1 MYGVC
6 GTKSEERYFVALQ
19 VSLWA
24 MHEEIKKKKQKRGK
38 DQTKAFEAN
47 IKHNIHITFIWL
59 FVLEWYPLEVKES
72 LDHAQ
77 EQVSCK
83 CLDSNSRPLALKPM

>member
-1 MYGVC
+1 MYTEADC
-6 GTKSEERYFVALQ
+6 
-19 VSLWA
+19 
-24 MHEEIKKKKQKRGK
+24 KKKKKRERERETEREK

-47 IKHNIHITFIWL
+47 IKHNIHNFYLVIRFRMVS
-59 FVLEWYPLEVKES
+59 FRVKES

-83 CLDSNSRPLALKPM
+83 CLH